1 MGSSKQMAFTLAC
14 AVVAS
19 AVIPGLAGY
28 VSARLEAIESAERSL
43 RALEAR
49 LEAREARGVRTVS
62 IPIRCLRPPGPPKQ
76 LQRQPPAAALEP
88 DERRAGRHADRGRPG
103 GAGSTRGG

>member
-1 MGSSKQMAFTLAC
+1 MGSSKQMAFALAC

-88 DERRAGRHADRGRPG
+88 DERRAGRHGDRGRPG

>member
-1 MGSSKQMAFTLAC
+1 MGTSKQMAFALAC

-19 AVIPGLAGY
+19 ALIPGLAGY

-49 LEAREARGVRTVS
+49 LVARETRGVRTVS

-76 LQRQPPAAALEP
+76 LQRQLPAAALEP
-88 DERRAGRHADRGRPG
+88 DERRAGKHADRERSG
-103 GAGSTRGG
+103 GSTRGG

>member
-1 MGSSKQMAFTLAC
+1 MGASKQMAFALAC
-14 AVVAS
+14 TVVAS
-19 AVIPGLAGY
+19 ALIPGLAGY

-62 IPIRCLRPPGPPKQ
+62 LPIRCLRPPGAPKQ
-76 LQRQPPAAALEP
+76 LQRQPPAAARQP
-88 DERRAGRHADRGRPG
+88 NQRRTARPAERAPGRPE
-103 GAGSTRGG
+103 

>member
-1 MGSSKQMAFTLAC
+1 MGTSKQMVFTLAC
-14 AVVAS
+14 TVVAS
-19 AVIPGLAGY
+19 ALIPGLAGY

-76 LQRQPPAAALEP
+76 QQPPAAALEP
-88 DERRAGRHADRGRPG
+88 DERRTGRHAERAPERP
-103 GAGSTRGG
+103 GSTRGG